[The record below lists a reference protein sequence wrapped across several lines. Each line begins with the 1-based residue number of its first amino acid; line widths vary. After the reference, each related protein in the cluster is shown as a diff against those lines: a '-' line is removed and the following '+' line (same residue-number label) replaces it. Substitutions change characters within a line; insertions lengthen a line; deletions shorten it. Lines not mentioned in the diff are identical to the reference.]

1 MSKLNSGHPSQ
12 GERATGDDLRQIL
25 GEMDQQT
32 AVAILALQPS
42 IAQVEEARI
51 WLDGGGDVLG
61 KEQRPLD
68 GVVAQIFDMLTV
80 EEEEP
85 SP

>member
-1 MSKLNSGHPSQ
+1 MSKPNSEQDGKT
-12 GERATGDDLRQIL
+12 ATGDDLRQVL
-25 GEMDQQT
+25 GDMDDQT
-32 AVAILALQPS
+32 AATILALQPS
-42 IAQVEEARI
+42 MAQVEEVRI

-68 GVVAQIFDMLTV
+68 GVVAQIYDMLAV

-85 SP
+85 SR

>member
-1 MSKLNSGHPSQ
+1 MRKLNSGHD
-12 GERATGDDLRQIL
+12 GETATSDDLRQIL
-25 GEMDQQT
+25 GDMDDQT
-32 AVAILALQPS
+32 AAAILALQPN
-42 IAQVEEARI
+42 IAQVEEVRS

-68 GVVAQIFDMLTV
+68 GVVAQIYDMLAV

-85 SP
+85 SR